1 VNRVRLAAAGYALL
15 LTAACA
21 AGPSVGD
28 VRPIDPLTASTSR
41 TPPRSPTPTTRLA
54 NQKVLDNGLTVSLS
68 TPKSFTPTEAA
79 YPHTPRAVAFDMI
92 IENGGGTVYRP
103 EQLAVSALVNGED
116 AAQVVDSTQGYTGF
130 VGATDEVPPGQTVR
144 VTVAFA
150 VPLDRANLRL
160 VVQPDA
166 AEGHRFT
173 VFEGA
178 V

>member
-1 VNRVRLAAAGYALL
+1 MNRVRLAAAGCALL
-15 LTAACA
+15 LSAACT
-21 AGPSVGD
+21 AGPSAD
-28 VRPIDPLTASTSR
+28 DARPIDPLTASTSR
-41 TPPRSPTPTTRLA
+41 TAPRSPAPTTRLA
-54 NQKVLDNGLTVSLS
+54 NQKPLDNGLTVTVS

-92 IENGGGTVYRP
+92 IENGSGTVYRP
-103 EQLAVSALVNGED
+103 AQLAVSALVNGED

-130 VGATDEVPPGQTVR
+130 VGATDEVPPGQNVR

-150 VPLDRANLRL
+150 VPMDRANLRL

-173 VFEGA
+173 VFEGT